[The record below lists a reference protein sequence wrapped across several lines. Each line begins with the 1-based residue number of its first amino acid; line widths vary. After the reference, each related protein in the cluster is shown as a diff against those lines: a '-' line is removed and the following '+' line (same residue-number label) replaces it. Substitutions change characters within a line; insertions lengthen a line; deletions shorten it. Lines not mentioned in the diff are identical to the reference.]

1 MFLKKDLDKLI
12 MDAFKNLPIPTNEDM
27 DSLYKSV
34 YDLKKEIRNLKRE
47 LREKD
52 KDNFED

>member
-52 KDNFED
+52 KDNFEN